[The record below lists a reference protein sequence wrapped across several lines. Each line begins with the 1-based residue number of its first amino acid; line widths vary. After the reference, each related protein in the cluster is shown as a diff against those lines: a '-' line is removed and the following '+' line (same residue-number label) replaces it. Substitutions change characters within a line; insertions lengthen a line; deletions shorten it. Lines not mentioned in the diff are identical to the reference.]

1 MSSLH
6 YFDCYGL
13 SPTTK
18 RTFNLWSSIQLV
30 QNGILHFSAWS
41 SATIGKIGLAFWC
54 AKYDSANKFYLRSCG
69 MLSRNFVSFASPVCF
84 VRSPLNWSK
93 VLTSRKCWRT
103 SYCSLCCK
111 SFRFN
116 TRERRWHDINF
127 SETAT
132 QSPSRSPESNSSGL
146 NFAPLL
152 LKLHQACLVCVSH
165 IAARQWFNFSTWP
178 LHSACESKWNVKS
191 ALCFRLTVLANAS
204 GMCSWIQQGCAV
216 ISRHHFT
223 RIE

>member
-1 MSSLH
+1 M
-6 YFDCYGL
+6 
-13 SPTTK
+13 
-18 RTFNLWSSIQLV
+18 IQ
-30 QNGILHFSAWS
+30 Q
-41 SATIGKIGLAFWC
+41 T
-54 AKYDSANKFYLRSCG
+54 
-69 MLSRNFVSFASPVCF
+69 SFTF
-84 VRSPLNWSK
+84 VRVACFQEISFLSHRLSVSWDHRWIEAKFWHRESA
-93 VLTSRKCWRT
+93 SGMRT

-178 LHSACESKWNVKS
+178 LHSACGSKWNVNS